1 MTSCDK
7 PYTNRDKWIVSLI
20 SGLLF
25 MLIASPF
32 LFASMN
38 QLTNMI
44 GLTISSSDGCP
55 NMAGLIIHGLVFVC
69 IVRLMMR

>member
-1 MTSCDK
+1 MSSCEK

-25 MLIASPF
+25 LLIASPVMF
-32 LFASMN
+32 SAVN
-38 QLTNMI
+38 ELTRMF
-44 GLTISSSDGCP
+44 GLTIAGPGGCP
-55 NMAGLIIHGLVFVC
+55 NMAGLIVHTLVFVV

>member
-1 MTSCDK
+1 MSSCEK

-32 LFASMN
+32 LFATMN
-38 QLTNMI
+38 QLTETF
-44 GLTISSSDGCP
+44 GLNIASKDGCP
-55 NMAGLIIHGLVFVC
+55 NMAGLILHTVVFVI